1 MEHLFSRPPVTV
13 LSLLVFLAMLSSC
26 EKDIQFHLDD
36 QPSKLVVEATI
47 ENGQAP
53 VVFLSTSLNY
63 FSKISPEILAQSFV
77 HGAVV
82 ELSNGSRTHKLKE
95 YSVPL
100 APGYNLYYYSI
111 DSASPATAFVGELNK
126 QYALRIQWQGR
137 EYQSTTTIPNITRRI
152 DSLWWLPAVHTDS
165 SNAIVMVRATDP
177 AGYGDYI
184 RYFTKKNREGFLPG
198 MNSAYDDLFI
208 DGTTYELQV
217 DPGVDRNFP
226 VKEDERFFKR
236 GDTVVL
242 KLSNIDKATYD
253 FWRTMEYAYQSV
265 GNPFSTP
272 VKVMGNISNGALGY
286 FGGYAS
292 QYRQLI
298 IPH

>member
-1 MEHLFSRPPVTV
+1 MQRLFPGPFLNFFAILV
-13 LSLLVFLAMLSSC
+13 LLGTLSSC
-26 EKDIQFHLDD
+26 EKDIQFSLEE
-36 QPSKLVVEATI
+36 QPPKLIVEATI

-53 VVFLSTSLNY
+53 VVLLSTSLNY
-63 FSKISPEILAQSFV
+63 FSKISPELLAQSFA
-77 HGAVV
+77 HGATV
-82 ELSNGSRTHKLKE
+82 EISNGSRTHRLKE

-111 DSASPATAFVGELNK
+111 DSASLGTAFLGEVNK
-126 QYALRIQWQGR
+126 QYALKIQWQGG
-137 EYQSTTTIPNITRRI
+137 EYQSTTAIPNITRRV

-165 SNAIVMVRATDP
+165 NKVIVMVRATDP
-177 AGYGDYI
+177 TGYGDYI
-184 RYFTKKNREGFLPG
+184 RYFTKKNSEGFLPG

-236 GDTVVL
+236 GDTVIL
-242 KLSNIDKATYD
+242 KLSNIDRATYD